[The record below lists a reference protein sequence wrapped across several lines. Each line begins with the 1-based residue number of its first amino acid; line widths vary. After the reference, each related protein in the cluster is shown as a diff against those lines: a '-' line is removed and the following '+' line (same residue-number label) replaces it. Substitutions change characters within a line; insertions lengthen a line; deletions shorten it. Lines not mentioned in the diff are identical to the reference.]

1 MFESVYSHCLDQHV
15 KILEY
20 SVYVEQRSLRKRNK
34 LFRSMLKGRSEFEFE
49 RKFVSRI
56 ESRENFV
63 KSNLNNEKK
72 TKKEYLSSQGKY
84 IKGVDGVTKK
94 NFVLFFT

>member
-34 LFRSMLKGRSEFEFE
+34 LFRSMLKGRSEFVVQSLNSKGSLFPESNRE
-49 RKFVSRI
+49 RIS
-56 ESRENFV
+56 
-63 KSNLNNEKK
+63 
-72 TKKEYLSSQGKY
+72 
-84 IKGVDGVTKK
+84 
-94 NFVLFFT
+94 